1 MDAREKKEEAGL
13 LMKKW
18 KKLYLRKSNRE
29 N

>member
-1 MDAREKKEEAGL
+1 MDAKEKKEEAGL

-18 KKLYLRKSNRE
+18 KRLSLRKLNRG

>member
-18 KKLYLRKSNRE
+18 KRLSLRKLN
-29 N
+29 